1 MELLRLWTLLV
12 CPVFILT
19 TNVTIT
25 NAKKELNE
33 TANIKRGLK
42 DTVDMREMLEEQV
55 YSDMISSKSM
65 IHYVF
70 AVPEHLRK

>member
-1 MELLRLWTLLV
+1 MGLLCLWTLLL
-12 CPVFILT
+12 CPASILT
-19 TNVTIT
+19 TNVT